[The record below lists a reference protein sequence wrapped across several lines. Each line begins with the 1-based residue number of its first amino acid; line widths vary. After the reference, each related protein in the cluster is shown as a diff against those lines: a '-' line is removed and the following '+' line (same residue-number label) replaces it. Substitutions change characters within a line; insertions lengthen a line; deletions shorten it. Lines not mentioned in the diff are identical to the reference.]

1 MDAILFTQDVLLTAV
16 QEASEIGSPQ
26 GRALY
31 HTLYAAYLL
40 TLAAADMQQA
50 EAFNRTGIA
59 GKIIDGYRSEKIT
72 AAQEN
77 IARALAEEVGR

>member
-1 MDAILFTQDVLLTAV
+1 MDEIRFTQDVLLTAV
-16 QEASEIGSPQ
+16 QEAAEIGSPQ

-40 TLAAADMQQA
+40 TLAAEDMQTA
-50 EAFNRTGIA
+50 EHFNRVGIA
-59 GKIIDGYRSEKIT
+59 GKIIDGYRAEKIT

-77 IARALAEEVGR
+77 IHRALAEEPAR

>member
-1 MDAILFTQDVLLTAV
+1 MDAIRFSQDVLLNAV

-40 TLAAADMQQA
+40 TLAAADMA
-50 EAFNRTGIA
+50 EAERYNRTGIA
-59 GKIIDGYRSEKIT
+59 GKIIDGYRAEKIT

-77 IARALAEEVGR
+77 IQRALVEEVN